1 MPKQEGMKKSV
12 TDWTME
18 RGEFEES
25 KTFNLINVLEYSSNA
40 ILVKNIKIENNCV
53 IQAFVFD
60 FGKVQSFERSPY
72 SRFIHIIEGKAEVV
86 INENSTFMQM
96 GDSIIIPA
104 YTFSSVEANQK
115 FKMICVTVK
124 MNKPFTLT
132 IEK

>member
-1 MPKQEGMKKSV
+1 
-12 TDWTME
+12 ME

-25 KTFNLINVLEYSSNA
+25 KTFNLDDALEYSSNA
-40 ILVKNIKIENNCV
+40 IVIKKILVEDNCV

-60 FGKVQSFERSPY
+60 FGKVKSFEKSPY

-86 INENSTFMQM
+86 INENSTFMRK
-96 GDSIIIPA
+96 GDSIIIPTH
-104 YTFSSVEANQK
+104 TFSSIEANHK

-124 MNKPFTLT
+124 VNKPFTLT